1 MESVRFLCPWFVCSS
16 SAVVFVACLVS
27 LVVDCL
33 LIVLFRFVFCR
44 SIYCALCLALL
55 PHLGIHRR
63 MNHRRSRDAIS
74 LDTRRLVLACR
85 IALHRI
91 ACRLASAVAAAR
103 DEHAGECGALKQ
115 PPAGGR
121 VVHLSD
127 RALLQGRGGVPH
139 ATTRGGARGA
149 FVSVHD
155 RGQETVRHPGGRGQ
169 FGRDGP
175 GQVPFEVGQQQF
187 AQGLGEHGAAY
198 CLGPVRSG

>member
-1 MESVRFLCPWFVCSS
+1 LFGFVGCGLFVDR
-16 SAVVFVACLVS
+16 VVSFRVLSFYLLCLVPF
-27 LVVDCL
+27 LVASPWNPSKNESSTFPRCNL
-33 LIVLFRFVFCR
+33 PRHKTAR
-44 SIYCALCLALL
+44 PRL
-55 PHLGIHRR
+55 PH
-63 MNHRRSRDAIS
+63 
-74 LDTRRLVLACR
+74 C